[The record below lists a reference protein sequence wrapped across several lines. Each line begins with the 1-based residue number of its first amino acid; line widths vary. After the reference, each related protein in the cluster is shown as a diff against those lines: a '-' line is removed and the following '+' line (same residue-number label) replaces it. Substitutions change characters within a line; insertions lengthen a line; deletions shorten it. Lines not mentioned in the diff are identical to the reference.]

1 MVGESMSDAALDAQ
15 LVYAAGMP
23 EFVKRFRRELKAMS
37 RLSHPHLTAIID
49 SGLHDGAPYL
59 VMDFLWSHGPA
70 SSEQVRAG
78 LAARRPMK
86 DPTVRTILRRL
97 ELKGYATHRVDGRT
111 YIYTCAERPQNVA
124 ARAVRQIIDRF
135 CGGSVE
141 QLLVGMVDHEVV
153 DRRELQSLARKIAR
167 RKQRGS

>member
-1 MVGESMSDAALDAQ
+1 MRDIKQ
-15 LVYAAGMP
+15 R
-23 EFVKRFRRELKAMS
+23 KT
-37 RLSHPHLTAIID
+37 LSVLEHV
-49 SGLHDGAPYL
+49 

-78 LAARRPMK
+78 LSARRPMK

-97 ELKGYATHRVDGRT
+97 EQKGYATHRVDGRT

-141 QLLVGMVDHEVV
+141 QLLVGMGYPI
-153 DRRELQSLARKIAR
+153 LACSWWRNSRMFRSAR
-167 RKQRGS
+167 CAWHLSRLP

>member
-1 MVGESMSDAALDAQ
+1 MRHDKQ
-15 LVYAAGMP
+15 R
-23 EFVKRFRRELKAMS
+23 KT
-37 RLSHPHLTAIID
+37 LSVLEHV
-49 SGLHDGAPYL
+49 

-167 RKQRGS
+167 RKQKES